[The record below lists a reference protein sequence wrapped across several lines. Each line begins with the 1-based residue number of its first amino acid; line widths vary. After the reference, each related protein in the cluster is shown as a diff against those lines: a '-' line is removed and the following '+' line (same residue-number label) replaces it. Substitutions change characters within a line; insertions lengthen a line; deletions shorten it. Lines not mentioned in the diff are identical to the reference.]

1 MIETSLFDKLFRRQ
15 PKETKIAPTLSGY
28 MPIYGQTGVNVYA
41 YDTVRQSLK
50 RIVEEM
56 MKLNPTH
63 VRYKDSDPVPVK
75 GTVQDVLNNPNP
87 LMTTAEFI
95 EKTTWMLL
103 LNCNAFIIPVYR
115 VWTDEKTGEER
126 RYYDALY
133 PIRPMQVDFIEDLS
147 GRLFVK
153 FWFYDGE
160 QTTIPYDNVI
170 HIRTDYAINEYM
182 GGNEAGQPD
191 NSALMETVKLTKTL
205 LNGVAEAMKASY
217 AVNGVLKYNSYIDE
231 EKMQAEIAKFEQKIA
246 NSQSGILP
254 VDLKCDFTPMER
266 KAAIV
271 DQNTMKFVDDKI
283 ARSFGVSAAI
293 LSGDYTKA
301 QYEAFYSQCLEP
313 LTIKFSQAF
322 TKKMFTSREKAFGNR
337 IEFLPEQL
345 VFLTMQ
351 QRLEL
356 INTLA
361 PQGGGFVNEYRT
373 WLGLAPLPELE
384 GKRFMSLNWIDA
396 NNAAQYQV
404 GKDNVDIIDEEKEE
418 I

>member
-126 RYYDALY
+126 RYYEALY

-254 VDLKCDFTPMER
+254 VDLKCDYTPMER

>member
-126 RYYDALY
+126 RYYEALY

>member
-1 MIETSLFDKLFRRQ
+1 
-15 PKETKIAPTLSGY
+15 

-126 RYYDALY
+126 RYYEALY

-396 NNAAQYQV
+396 KNAAQYQV

>member
-115 VWTDEKTGEER
+115 VWKDEKTGEER
-126 RYYDALY
+126 RYYEALY

-254 VDLKCDFTPMER
+254 VDLKCDYTPMER

-404 GKDNVDIIDEEKEE
+404 GKENVDIIDEEKEE

>member
-1 MIETSLFDKLFRRQ
+1 
-15 PKETKIAPTLSGY
+15 

-126 RYYDALY
+126 RYYEALY

-313 LTIKFSQAF
+313 LTIKFSQTF

>member
-126 RYYDALY
+126 RYYEALY

-271 DQNTMKFVDDKI
+271 EKNTMKFVDDKI

>member
-1 MIETSLFDKLFRRQ
+1 
-15 PKETKIAPTLSGY
+15 

-126 RYYDALY
+126 RYYEALY

-404 GKDNVDIIDEEKEE
+404 GKDKVDIIDEEKEE

>member
-1 MIETSLFDKLFRRQ
+1 
-15 PKETKIAPTLSGY
+15 

-103 LNCNAFIIPVYR
+103 LNCNAFIVPVYR

-126 RYYDALY
+126 RYYEALY

>member
-126 RYYDALY
+126 RYYEALY

-231 EKMQAEIAKFEQKIA
+231 EKMQSEIAKFEQKIA

>member
-1 MIETSLFDKLFRRQ
+1 
-15 PKETKIAPTLSGY
+15 

-126 RYYDALY
+126 RYYEALY

-404 GKDNVDIIDEEKEE
+404 GKDNVEIIDEEKEE

>member
-1 MIETSLFDKLFRRQ
+1 
-15 PKETKIAPTLSGY
+15 

>member
-1 MIETSLFDKLFRRQ
+1 VIETSLFDKLFRRQ

-126 RYYDALY
+126 RYYEALY

-217 AVNGVLKYNSYIDE
+217 AINGVLKYNSYIDE
-231 EKMQAEIAKFEQKIA
+231 EKMQAEITKFEQKIA

>member
-1 MIETSLFDKLFRRQ
+1 
-15 PKETKIAPTLSGY
+15 

-126 RYYDALY
+126 RYYEALY

-404 GKDNVDIIDEEKEE
+404 GKENVDIIDEEKEE

>member
-1 MIETSLFDKLFRRQ
+1 VIETSLFDKLFRRQ

-126 RYYDALY
+126 RHYEALY

-254 VDLKCDFTPMER
+254 VDLKCDYTPMER

>member
-1 MIETSLFDKLFRRQ
+1 
-15 PKETKIAPTLSGY
+15 

-126 RYYDALY
+126 RYYEALY

-231 EKMQAEIAKFEQKIA
+231 EKMQSEIAKFEQKIA

>member
-1 MIETSLFDKLFRRQ
+1 
-15 PKETKIAPTLSGY
+15 

-126 RYYDALY
+126 RYYEALY

>member
-231 EKMQAEIAKFEQKIA
+231 EKMQSEIAKFEQKIA

>member
-126 RYYDALY
+126 RYYEALY

-404 GKDNVDIIDEEKEE
+404 GKDKVDIIDEEKEE

>member
-126 RYYDALY
+126 RYYEALY

-153 FWFYDGE
+153 FWFYDGA

-254 VDLKCDFTPMER
+254 VDLKCDFSPMER

>member
-1 MIETSLFDKLFRRQ
+1 
-15 PKETKIAPTLSGY
+15 
-28 MPIYGQTGVNVYA
+28 
-41 YDTVRQSLK
+41 
-50 RIVEEM
+50 
-56 MKLNPTH
+56 
-63 VRYKDSDPVPVK
+63 
-75 GTVQDVLNNPNP
+75 
-87 LMTTAEFI
+87 MTTAEFI

-126 RYYDALY
+126 RYYEALY

>member
-191 NSALMETVKLTKTL
+191 NSSLMETVKLTKTL